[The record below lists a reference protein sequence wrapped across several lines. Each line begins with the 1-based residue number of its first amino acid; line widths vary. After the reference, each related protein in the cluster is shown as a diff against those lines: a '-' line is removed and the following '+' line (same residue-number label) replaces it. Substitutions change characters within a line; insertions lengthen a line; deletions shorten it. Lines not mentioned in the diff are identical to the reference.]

1 MSEENVELVRE
12 TPGFD
17 ISASGYPL
25 SEIEPGFVPEI
36 GGGMRSRLTVLI
48 AAFAATLAFAGVAL
62 AGNGGRPLSTPMSG
76 AEEAPGPGDPNA
88 TGEADL
94 RLNQGRHRICFE
106 LSWANVD
113 GTVFAAHI
121 HQAPVGV
128 PGPIVVPLFEG
139 VSFAGTDEFSDC
151 VFGIDKG
158 LIKDI
163 RQHPD
168 DYYVNVHSTP
178 GFTAGAVRGQLE
190 KKQPK

>member
-1 MSEENVELVRE
+1 
-12 TPGFD
+12 
-17 ISASGYPL
+17 
-25 SEIEPGFVPEI
+25 
-36 GGGMRSRLTVLI
+36 MRSRLTVLI
-48 AAFAATLAFAGVAL
+48 AALAATLMFAGVAL

-76 AEEAPGPGDPNA
+76 AEEAPSPGDADA
-88 TGEADL
+88 TGQADL
-94 RLNQGRHRICFE
+94 RLNQGKGRICFE
-106 LSWANVD
+106 LSWEDID

-121 HQAPVGV
+121 HKAPAGD

-139 VSFAGTDEFSDC
+139 TFAGTDEFSDC
-151 VFGIDKG
+151 VDVDKG

-168 DYYVNVHSTP
+168 DYYVNVHSDP